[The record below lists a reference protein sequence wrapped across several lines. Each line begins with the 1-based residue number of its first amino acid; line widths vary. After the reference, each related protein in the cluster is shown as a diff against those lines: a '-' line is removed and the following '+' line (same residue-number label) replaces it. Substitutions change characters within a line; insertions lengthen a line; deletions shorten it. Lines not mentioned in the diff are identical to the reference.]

1 MISIFLGIAHLAK
14 FISAHLESKA
24 GGGERGGGGGG
35 EEIEFDYVNMRGAF

>member
-14 FISAHLESKA
+14 FISAHLESEA
-24 GGGERGGGGGG
+24 GEEGG

>member
-14 FISAHLESKA
+14 FISAHLESEA
-24 GGGERGGGGGG
+24 GEGGGGG